1 MMSSNT
7 DKIMAMNVEVAI
19 LQQKILMLPEGS
31 EDTSRINGYIS
42 KLQQQIELLEA
53 E

>member
-1 MMSSNT
+1 MNINT
-7 DKIMAMNVEVAI
+7 DKISAMNVEVAI

-31 EDTSRINGYIS
+31 EDASRISGYIL

-53 E
+53 K